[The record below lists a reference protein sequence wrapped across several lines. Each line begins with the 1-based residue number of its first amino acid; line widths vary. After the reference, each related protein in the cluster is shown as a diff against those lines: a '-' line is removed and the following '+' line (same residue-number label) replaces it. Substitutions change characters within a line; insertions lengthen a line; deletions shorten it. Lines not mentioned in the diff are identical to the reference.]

1 MQPFN
6 ISMQSVAIDVLQ
18 AILARGEMDP
28 IVLESIEAITIAK
41 LYFSIHTNR
50 LDLQNKWLHLLHS
63 IISLSTSHVEACRRA
78 AAGEQ
83 EATVDPTIRHSMN
96 PLLIQT
102 LVDGISTPRNRPVLQ
117 HWLDFVLMAI
127 PQFQPSLQAV
137 VGSLNDCLCRQIMSY
152 VADVLDVTTQAQ
164 RSADDELATVSD
176 SELIML
182 LNALE
187 RLILL
192 SLAYISEADSADD
205 DLNEAP
211 AESTGLL
218 GYVSTV
224 FSSEGNTT
232 NQTDQLTA
240 SNTNDLESSLPL
252 TISTVSISRVPCAA
266 RGNSCIVH
274 CLGFIHLDGPTT
286 LESER

>member
-6 ISMQSVAIDVLQ
+6 ICMQSVAIDVLQ
-18 AILARGEMDP
+18 AILTRGEVDA
-28 IVLESIEAITIAK
+28 IALESIEAITITK
-41 LYFSIHTNR
+41 LYFSIHTTR

-63 IISLSTSHVEACRRA
+63 ILSLSTSHSHLETSRHV
-78 AAGEQ
+78 AGGDQ
-83 EATVDPTIRHSMN
+83 EATVEGNTLREKFTEPTTRYSIN

-102 LVDGISTPRNRPVLQ
+102 LVDGISTQSNRAVLQ

-137 VGSLNDCLCRQIMSY
+137 VAPLNDCLCRQVQSY
-152 VADVLDVTTQAQ
+152 VADVLGMTAQAQ
-164 RSADDELATVSD
+164 ASADDELATVSD

-192 SLAYISEADSADD
+192 NLAYTSDADPSDD
-205 DLNEAP
+205 ESNVAEKTP
-211 AESTGLL
+211 VESTGLL

-224 FSSEGNTT
+224 FSSEGNTSH
-232 NQTDQLTA
+232 QTEQLTV
-240 SNTNDLESSLPL
+240 SNTLMLWTQS
-252 TISTVSISRVPCAA
+252 
-266 RGNSCIVH
+266 
-274 CLGFIHLDGPTT
+274 
-286 LESER
+286 